1 MAIYDLG
8 TASLAAN
15 GEVTGVGTAWKAPLT
30 LIRVGATIV
39 FKTEPVQIYTISE
52 IISDTRINV
61 YNPNS
66 ETVPA
71 GTGYAILAHDGITVQ
86 GLAQDVAETLRYYQ
100 SRETEVADA
109 VDAFNKFD
117 SQDFESKVMQV
128 DTQHSE
134 VISASSQVAI
144 DSQSASQSATEAQ
157 NSASASQQYA
167 QSAMNSSNEART
179 AADEVSGALVIS
191 FNDGGTVTTRNQS
204 VLLFSDDSVYS
215 YHWNGTLP
223 KTIPQGSTPEST
235 GGVSSAA
242 WVTSP
247 LYEDKTRPEY
257 YGAKGDGINDDTS
270 AIQQL
275 LDNSEYANLSGNKTW
290 VITSQINIPDRRN
303 INISGCIIEANIPG
317 GNIFSFNAS
326 NFGFSMTGNSGVVRG
341 VANCFLYLNGSS
353 DTPVNSDYVRNVRL
367 NGLNVASTTIQH
379 SIIMNRAVRKVFIDS
394 CDFYTV
400 NGILSNGKSVE
411 ITITKSIIFGSVGSN
426 GSNSGI
432 RLTSS
437 GGTRYYSEGWHIT
450 DCTIDNFET
459 TIDLSDIFVF
469 TINGGFIA
477 TNSDT
482 GYAVAI
488 RGVTTTTHC
497 REIQLRSVFGGKVR
511 FFDNASSL
519 AVISS
524 ISGEITNCKPGTCVS
539 IGSNNN
545 GVEVYDFRFSASP
558 DCTALSVGDNCGNI
572 QLRGLSTDSTLT
584 SGIIF
589 NGENGGGC
597 SISDFSYSGA
607 GTSMSLAR
615 PVKLSNV
622 PVDSGSSLFKIR
634 SGYVSASKDVPVS
647 GEIVSTQFTC
657 ASSSIINVSMALSL
671 SNVASGNAQY
681 ILISC
686 PSGVTLPSG
695 SSSIQVLV
703 PANGLISASFNCVCH
718 QSFKNI
724 GFTISN
730 AAGNQLRVVAGS
742 SLTVSIVN

>member
-15 GEVTGVGTAWKAPLT
+15 GEVTGVGTKWTAPLT

-52 IISDTRINV
+52 IISDTQINV

-100 SRETEVADA
+100 SRETEVANA
-109 VDAFNKFD
+109 V
-117 SQDFESKVMQV
+117 
-128 DTQHSE
+128 
-134 VISASSQVAI
+134 
-144 DSQSASQSATEAQ
+144 
-157 NSASASQQYA
+157 
-167 QSAMNSSNEART
+167 
-179 AADEVSGALVIS
+179 DEVSRALVIS

-204 VLLFSDDSVYS
+204 ALLFSDGAVYS

-223 KTIPQGSTPEST
+223 KTIPQGSTPDST
-235 GGVSSAA
+235 GGVSSTA
-242 WVTSP
+242 WIPS
-247 LYEDKTRPEY
+247 LYKDKSRPEY
-257 YGAKGDGINDDTS
+257 YGAKGDGVNDDTS
-270 AIQQL
+270 AIQKL
-275 LDNSEYANLSGNKTW
+275 LDNSEYADLSGSKTW
-290 VITSQINIPDRRN
+290 VITSQINIPDRRS
-303 INISGCIIEANIPG
+303 IDISECIIEASIPG

-326 NFGFSMTGNSGVVRG
+326 NFGFSMKGNSGVVRG
-341 VANCFLYLNGSS
+341 TANCFLYLNGSS
-353 DTPVNSDYVRNVRL
+353 DKPVNADYVRNVRL
-367 NGLNVASTTIQH
+367 NGLNVSSTTIQH
-379 SIIMNRAVRKVFIDS
+379 SIIMNKAVRKVFIDS

-400 NGILSNGKSVE
+400 NGILSNGKSDD
-411 ITITKSIIFGSVGSN
+411 IKITKSIIFGSVGSN

-437 GGTRYYSEGWHIT
+437 GGAKYYSEGWHIT

-459 TIDLSDIFVF
+459 TVDISDIFVF

-488 RGVTTTTHC
+488 RGVTTTTRC
-497 REIQLRSVFGGKVR
+497 RGILLRSVFGGKVR
-511 FFDNASSL
+511 FFDNQSSI

-524 ISGEITNCKPGTCVS
+524 ISGEVTNCKPGTCII
-539 IGSNNN
+539 IGKNNN
-545 GVEVYDFRFSASP
+545 GVDVYDLRFSDSP
-558 DCTALSVGDNCGNI
+558 NCTALSVADECGNV
-572 QLRGLSTDSTLT
+572 QLRGLSTDTTLT
-584 SGIIF
+584 SGVIF
-589 NGENGGGC
+589 SGENGGGC
-597 SISDFSYSGA
+597 SISDFNYSGT
-607 GTSMSLAR
+607 GVSMSLAR

-622 PVDSGSSLFKIR
+622 PTDSASSLFKIR

-681 ILISC
+681 IQISC

-695 SSSIQVLV
+695 SSSILVLV
-703 PANGLISASFNCVCH
+703 PANGLISASFNCVCQ
-718 QSFKNI
+718 QSFKNL
-724 GFTISN
+724 GFTVSN
-730 AAGNQLRVVAGS
+730 SAGNQLRVVAGT

>member
-8 TASLAAN
+8 TASLSAN
-15 GEVTGVGTAWKAPLT
+15 GEVTGVGTTWKAPLT

-39 FKTEPVQIYTISE
+39 FKTEPVKIYTISE
-52 IISDTRINV
+52 IISDTQINV

-109 VDAFNKFD
+109 VDAFNNFD
-117 SQDFESKVMQV
+117 SASFESKVNQV

-144 DSQSASQSATEAQ
+144 DSQSASESATEAQ
-157 NSASASQQYA
+157 NSAAASQQYA
-167 QSAMNSSNEART
+167 QSAMGSSNEARA

-204 VLLFSDDSVYS
+204 VLLFSGESVYS
-215 YHWNGTLP
+215 YHWNGELP

-235 GGVSSAA
+235 GGVSSTA
-242 WVTSP
+242 WIPS
-247 LYEDKTRPEY
+247 LYKDKTRPEY
-257 YGAKGDGINDDTS
+257 YGAKGDGVSDDTS
-270 AIQQL
+270 AIQLL
-275 LDNSEYANLSGNKTW
+275 LDNSEYADLSGNKRW
-290 VITSQINIPDRRN
+290 VITSQITIPDRRN
-303 INISGCIIEANIPG
+303 INMSGCIIEANIPG

-379 SIIMNRAVRKVFIDS
+379 AIIMNKAVRKVFIDS

-411 ITITKSIIFGSVGSN
+411 ITITKSTIFGSVVSH

-477 TNSDT
+477 TNSGT

-511 FFDNASSL
+511 FFDSASPS

-524 ISGEITNCKPGTCVS
+524 ISGEITNCKPGTCVA
-539 IGSNNN
+539 IGANTA
-545 GVEVYDFRFSASP
+545 GVEVYDLRFSASP
-558 DCTALSVGDNCGNI
+558 GCTAISVADNCGNI

-584 SGIIF
+584 SGVIF
-589 NGENGGGC
+589 NGETGGGC
-597 SISDFSYSGA
+597 SISDFSYSGT
-607 GTSMSLAR
+607 GVSMSLAR

-634 SGYVSASKDVPVS
+634 SGYVSASNDVPVS
-647 GEIVSTQFTC
+647 GEIVSTLFTC

-681 ILISC
+681 IRISC
-686 PSGVTLPSG
+686 PSGVVLPSG
-695 SSSIQVLV
+695 SSSIQLLV
-703 PANGLISASFNCVCH
+703 QANGLISASFNCVCQ
-718 QSFKNI
+718 QSFKNLS
-724 GFTISN
+724 FAVSN
-730 AAGNQLRVVAGS
+730 AAGNQLRVITGS